1 MLFLFYLL
9 LVCIVS
15 FFRLGIILS
24 RILTL
29 LIVKNAQTRSAKK
42 LQVDV
47 LYWCI
52 LFCFQLIIHF
62 IFRPHIVKK

>member
-29 LIVKNAQTRSAKK
+29 LIIKNALVK
-42 LQVDV
+42 LDPLRNCKWMSYTGAFYFV
-47 LYWCI
+47 
-52 LFCFQLIIHF
+52 FN
-62 IFRPHIVKK
+62 